1 MNKTGLINL
10 RSVFKGS
17 SGNSGTCR
25 WIVVFKGSDVDPMPR
40 KGKIIILKISHWM
53 IFLFISLH
61 DAIFKSSRFKQVLF
75 MNEFYDSISLLIVNK
90 S

>member
-25 WIVVFKGSDVDPMPR
+25 WIVVFKGSDVDPIPE
-40 KGKIIILKISHWM
+40 KGKMIIFENFSLDD
-53 IFLFISLH
+53 FLFISLH

-75 MNEFYDSISLLIVNK
+75 MNEFYDSIPLLIVNK

>member
-25 WIVVFKGSDVDPMPR
+25 WIVVFKGSDVGPMPE

-61 DAIFKSSRFKQVLF
+61 DVIFQKFPIQTGF
-75 MNEFYDSISLLIVNK
+75 IHE
-90 S
+90 